1 MCSVA
6 KLYLTFCDPRDCSPP
21 GSSIHG
27 ILQVRIL
34 EWVAISFSRGS
45 SRSRNQTRVSR
56 IAGGRFNLW
65 ATRDRTKSWY
75 NLSRKQWS
83 LKCVCVCVFV
93 HSLSCVW
100 IFATPWTV
108 AYKAPLSMEFSKQ
121 EYSSGLPFPS
131 PGDLPD
137 PGIEPRSP
145 TLQAD
150 TLLSESPGKPITNET

>member
-1 MCSVA
+1 MKVKGESEA
-6 KLYLTFCDPRDCSPP
+6 AQSSPTLCDPVDCSPP

-56 IAGGRFNLW
+56 IAGGCFNLW

-83 LKCVCVCVFV
+83 LKCVCVCVCVFV

-108 AYKAPLSMEFSKQ
+108 AFLTLLSMEFFRQ
-121 EYSSGLPFPS
+121 EYWSGLPFLP
-131 PGDLPD
+131 PGFIYIQWPNF
-137 PGIEPRSP
+137 
-145 TLQAD
+145 
-150 TLLSESPGKPITNET
+150 LS